1 MPPKIKEKTQ
11 KKKKRVKKQKDGSG
25 SIEEQYRRAAL
36 EVDVLQ
42 DHLALRR
49 QVTRRAQELKEELRE
64 KLEELEE
71 NLEGEKDEKQA
82 IYSEM
87 TRQHRNL
94 EQESSA
100 HIRSLEEKV
109 TKLTFQLAKSQSELQ
124 KLRED
129 CERKAAE
136 KEEEISELRAT
147 VENMEKEYETL
158 LHSCLD
164 QLLAKLDVAGLQ
176 WKNNA
181 LSIHHQHK
189 QMLQECG
196 LNPLDI

>member
-1 MPPKIKEKTQ
+1 MPPKLKGKAQ
-11 KKKKRVKKQKDGSG
+11 KKKKTKKQKDGSG

-49 QVTRRAQELKEELRE
+49 HVTRRAQELKEELQE
-64 KLEELEE
+64 KLQVLQSDI
-71 NLEGEKDEKQA
+71 EGERDEKQA

-87 TRQHRNL
+87 TRKHRNL
-94 EQESSA
+94 ELESSE
-100 HIRSLEEKV
+100 HIQSLEEEV
-109 TKLTFQLAKSQSELQ
+109 AELKLKLGKSQNELRMFQ
-124 KLRED
+124 E
-129 CERKAAE
+129 ESARKAAE
-136 KEEEISELRAT
+136 KEAEITDLRIE

-164 QLLAKLDVAGLQ
+164 QLLSKLNTADLQ
-176 WKNNA
+176 WTKQA
-181 LSIHHQHK
+181 LSIHQQHK
-189 QMLQECG
+189 EMLLDCG